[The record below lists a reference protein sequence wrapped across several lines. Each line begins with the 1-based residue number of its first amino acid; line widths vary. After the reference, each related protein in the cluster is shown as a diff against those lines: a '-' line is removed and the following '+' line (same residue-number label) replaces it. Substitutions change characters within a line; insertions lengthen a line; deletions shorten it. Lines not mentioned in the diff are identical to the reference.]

1 MVDIKNVILG
11 SPRTRLAA
19 VLIAL
24 SLLAAIAISSAAN
37 RATWVWSAARDL
49 SAGHTIAATDLKA
62 VKVNLYDSGGKYLSS
77 GSPVLGWHLTRSIQM
92 GELIPGVALS
102 RQGATVTTQ
111 SLPLRVS
118 RPDMPIDLAPGQRV
132 DLYALSPTTAQAT
145 FDPLL
150 AFANATIESVDQKS
164 KDLGGDIGIVVA
176 IPKSAML
183 QVVGAIASARVLVVR
198 NAF

>member
-1 MVDIKNVILG
+1 MVDIKNFIPG
-11 SPRTRLAA
+11 NPRTRLAA
-19 VLIAL
+19 VLITL
-24 SLLAAIAISSAAN
+24 SLLAAIAINSAAN
-37 RATWVWSAARDL
+37 RASWVWSAARDL
-49 SAGHTIAATDLKA
+49 SAGHAIEGADLKR
-62 VKVNLYDSGGKYLSS
+62 VKVNLYDVAGKYSS
-77 GSPVLGWHLTRSIQM
+77 SNSPVLGWHLTRSIQI
-92 GELIPGVALS
+92 GEIIPVAALTHQS
-102 RQGATVTTQ
+102 TTVTTQ

-132 DLYALSPTTAQAT
+132 DLYALSPTTAQAA

-164 KDLGGDIGIVVA
+164 KDMGGDIGIVVA

-183 QVVGAIASARVLVVR
+183 QVVEAIASARVLVVR